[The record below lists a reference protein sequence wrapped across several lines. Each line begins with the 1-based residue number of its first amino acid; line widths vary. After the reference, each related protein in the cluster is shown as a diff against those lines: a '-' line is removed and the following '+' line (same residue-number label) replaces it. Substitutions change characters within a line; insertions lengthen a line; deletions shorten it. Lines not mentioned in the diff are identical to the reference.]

1 MQRVSLKQAQCPIA
15 RGLDQVGE
23 WWSLLILR
31 DAFDGFTRFDE
42 FERNL
47 RIAPTML
54 SRRLRTLVDAGLL
67 ERRCYCEHPPRF
79 EYLLTERGR
88 EFRPVLLALYAWA
101 YQHTCPEE
109 RSVVLV
115 EDATGREVEPVL
127 VDRASGRPLEELDVS
142 FAPGPAASEGMR
154 QRLTRRPRACPP
166 TPVMSTPVMSTPVMK
181 EEGCHP

>member
-54 SRRLRTLVDAGLL
+54 SG
-67 ERRCYCEHPPRF
+67 
-79 EYLLTERGR
+79 G
-88 EFRPVLLALYAWA
+88 
-101 YQHTCPEE
+101 
-109 RSVVLV
+109 
-115 EDATGREVEPVL
+115 
-127 VDRASGRPLEELDVS
+127 
-142 FAPGPAASEGMR
+142 
-154 QRLTRRPRACPP
+154 
-166 TPVMSTPVMSTPVMK
+166 
-181 EEGCHP
+181 